1 MRSDLREDLRWLTLA
16 ALAAYFVIAYRV
28 ALSDLGVAEPPAT
41 MRAAKTLTWLGRWRM
56 FTELRDH
63 HVILE
68 AEALQAGRWAPVDL
82 SAIFPSQR
90 DEGPGHQRDD
100 LYRSPR
106 RLDQLGAA
114 LCLRSGAE
122 AVRFAVHRYP
132 KTLGSRAQ
140 PAQGAT
146 VEPLGDRRCR

>member
-1 MRSDLREDLRWLTLA
+1 MRTDLRQDLRWLALA
-16 ALAAYFVIAYRV
+16 ALAAYFVVAYRV
-28 ALSDLGVAEPPAT
+28 ALSDLGVAEPPAAA
-41 MRAAKTLTWLGRWRM
+41 RAAKSLTWLGRWRM
-56 FTELRDH
+56 VTELRDH

-68 AEALQAGRWAPVDL
+68 AEAQRAGQWAPVDL
-82 SAIFPSQR
+82 SAVFPSQR

-106 RLDQLGAA
+106 RLDRLGAA
-114 LCLRSGAE
+114 LCHRSGAD
-122 AVRFAVHRYP
+122 AVRFAVHRFP

-146 VEPLGDRRCR
+146 VERLGERRCL